1 MSSSGE
7 KSVAAASGRSSSAT
21 TEKPSKSKYKG
32 APSTPLNADLMHPN
46 YLKKDLDYIEEKQ
59 SDLEG
64 SQGTSR
70 AMSNMHESC
79 SSLQTYTKKGRKRHL
94 T

>member
-7 KSVAAASGRSSSAT
+7 KSAPARSSTAI
-21 TEKPSKSKYKG
+21 EKPISKSNKMKS
-32 APSTPLNADLMHPN
+32 APPTVPLNADLMHPN
-46 YLKKDLDYIEEKQ
+46 YLKKDLDHIEEKQ

-79 SSLQTYTKKGRKRHL
+79 SSL
-94 T
+94 